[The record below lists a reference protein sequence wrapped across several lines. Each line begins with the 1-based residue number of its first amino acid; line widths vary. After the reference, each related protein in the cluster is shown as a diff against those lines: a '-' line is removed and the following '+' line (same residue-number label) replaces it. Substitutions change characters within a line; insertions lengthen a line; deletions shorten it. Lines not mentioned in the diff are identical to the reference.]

1 MVLVNMAMLCIEGHW
16 LPRAGGLLDQDSW
29 FIEVLQTIVSAQAA
43 RKNREMQSTQRNMPK
58 PKGR

>member
-1 MVLVNMAMLCIEGHW
+1 MAMLCIEGHW

-29 FIEVLQTIVSAQAA
+29 FIEVLQTVVSAQAA